1 MTSAPVPRAPSAA
14 PVKHQ
19 PATLQTWIESDG
31 FRSMV
36 AKALPKHLTPDRF
49 LRVALTAMMRT
60 PKLTA
65 CTQDSVTQCLLQCSQ
80 LGIEPDGRRAHLIPF
95 EDKRN
100 NRTLCTLIIDY
111 KGLVELAMR
120 SGLVSY
126 LHADV
131 IREGDVFSYS
141 LGEIRE
147 HVPWYLRRDA
157 DKPAEAGQDI
167 AVYAYARMRD
177 GASAVAVMSIDEVY
191 AIRDNSQGYRA
202 WKSGFVKSST
212 WDPTNWV
219 SEQEMKKKTALR
231 RLTKLLPLSPEF
243 RDAVEAED
251 SSEDELVN
259 VTPTTP
265 KIAFKPAVVETP
277 DEYLPG
283 EDEAVEAK
291 PKPRARNVTPT
302 LRQEPPAEAPQD
314 QAAQPAAET
323 AAPQMTVNDELADIV
338 TSVCT
343 FDEFRVWASQHFDG
357 TDTWGSFADV
367 PAAVVARCQKN
378 PTGMLNALR
387 KAKGAQ

>member
-1 MTSAPVPRAPSAA
+1 MTSAPVQRAASAPPA
-14 PVKHQ
+14 KQQ
-19 PATLQTWIESDG
+19 PATLQAWIESDG
-31 FRSMV
+31 FRAMV

-60 PKLTA
+60 PKLA
-65 CTQDSVTQCLLQCSQ
+65 QCTQDSVTQCLLQCSQ

-95 EDKRN
+95 EDRKN
-100 NRTLCTLIIDY
+100 NRVICTLIIDY

-131 IREGDVFSYS
+131 IREGDLFAYS

-157 DKPAEAGQDI
+157 AKPAEAGQDI

-191 AIRDNSQGYRA
+191 SIRDNSQGYRA

-212 WDPTNWV
+212 WDPANWV

-251 SSEDELVN
+251 SAEDELVN
-259 VTPTTP
+259 VTPAAP
-265 KIAFKPAVVETP
+265 KIAFRAVANAAEEYLPP
-277 DEYLPG
+277 DEY
-283 EDEAVEAK
+283 EAVEATA
-291 PKPRARNVTPT
+291 KPRARNAAPTPA
-302 LRQEPPAEAPQD
+302 EPPAQEPTGQPTPEA
-314 QAAQPAAET
+314 
-323 AAPQMTVNDELADIV
+323 AAPQLTVNDELADIV

-343 FDEFRVWASQHFDG
+343 FDEFRVWAAQHFDG
-357 TDTWGSFADV
+357 ADTWGSFADV